1 MELVYLWV
9 EEYKNIKNQGFKF
22 SPRFECEF
30 KAEYEKDANGKKKLK
45 DNCELEIIP
54 TKDFV
59 SIFPDNINVTAI
71 VGENGSGKTNTITLL
86 MKSLFLT
93 NKKEFQFKYLLVYM
107 QDKSLIYY
115 SNFEVKCNIE
125 KVDNIQKLRNNFHLL
140 MSFAPGQID
149 IFNEVADKLNKTYK
163 ANYSIEPSRRYQ
175 SSGGA
180 GITTQIE
187 PASFV
192 STLTINA
199 IPFYKYVNNNILKNL
214 NLSQLTKLRITG
226 LSGIGTEV
234 KMRNFDDLSKINFFG
249 EEFKQRLQYVLNE
262 LDNNKTNNSTIQQ
275 EIDLVSEKI
284 KFNKNDKDLKEKL
297 INLQKARSKF
307 LREINKILKDA
318 IKNQKDFLIKDF
330 YNNDTL
336 ADIEILNLYYSFEI
350 IDNSD
355 IFNYATFS
363 TGQQVMIAYIGL
375 IYRFMNKAQ
384 KSRKNSFTIIIDE
397 VETSLHPNWQA
408 KFFNFLIEILKTSEM
423 ANNFKTINII
433 ISSHSPFVLS
443 DIPKENVIFLEK
455 YKEEEDYDELK
466 DNIQKVGNCK
476 NKTQKVNIERTF
488 GANIH
493 TLLSDGFF
501 MSDGLMGEFAKSK
514 ITEILDFLNDKEE
527 LKTIKKEQI
536 KPIIESIGEDFLRNK
551 LFNLYHKKLTE
562 NEKETE
568 KSILKNKIDELQKQ
582 YDELNK

>member
-9 EEYKNIKNQGFKF
+9 ENYKNIQKQGFNF
-22 SPRFECEF
+22 SPRFKCEF
-30 KAEYEKDANGKKKLK
+30 DEDKKELTINENKDY
-45 DNCELEIIP
+45 
-54 TKDFV
+54 V

-93 NKKEFQFKYLLVYM
+93 NKKESQFKYLLVYM

-115 SNFEVKCNIE
+115 SNFEIKCNIE

-262 LDNNKTNNSTIQQ
+262 LDNNNKTNNSTIQQ
-275 EIDLVSEKI
+275 EIDLISEKI
-284 KFNKNDKDLKEKL
+284 RFNKDNKDLKEKL
-297 INLQKARSKF
+297 IYLQKVRSKF
-307 LREINKILKDA
+307 LREINKILKDT

-350 IDNSD
+350 VDNSN
-355 IFNYATFS
+355 IFNYASFS

-384 KSRKNSFTIIIDE
+384 KSRKNSLQLLLMKLKHLYIQIGK
-397 VETSLHPNWQA
+397 L
-408 KFFNFLIEILKTSEM
+408 NFLI
-423 ANNFKTINII
+423 F
-433 ISSHSPFVLS
+433 
-443 DIPKENVIFLEK
+443 
-455 YKEEEDYDELK
+455 
-466 DNIQKVGNCK
+466 
-476 NKTQKVNIERTF
+476 
-488 GANIH
+488 
-493 TLLSDGFF
+493 
-501 MSDGLMGEFAKSK
+501 
-514 ITEILDFLNDKEE
+514 
-527 LKTIKKEQI
+527 
-536 KPIIESIGEDFLRNK
+536 
-551 LFNLYHKKLTE
+551 
-562 NEKETE
+562 
-568 KSILKNKIDELQKQ
+568 
-582 YDELNK
+582 

>member
-9 EEYKNIKNQGFKF
+9 EEYKNIKNQGFNF

-30 KAEYEKDANGKKKLK
+30 DGENLTISEKK
-45 DNCELEIIP
+45 DYVN
-54 TKDFV
+54 
-59 SIFPDNINVTAI
+59 IFPENINVTAI
-71 VGENGSGKTNTITLL
+71 VGENGSGKTNTITLF

-93 NKKEFQFKYLLVYM
+93 NKKEFQFNYLLVYM

-115 SNFEVKCNIE
+115 SNFEIKCNIE

-275 EIDLVSEKI
+275 EIDLISEKI
-284 KFNKNDKDLKEKL
+284 KFNKDNKDNKDLKEKL
-297 INLQKARSKF
+297 IDLQKVRSKF

-318 IKNQKDFLIKDF
+318 IKNQKDFLIKNF

-350 IDNSD
+350 IDNSN
-355 IFNYATFS
+355 IFNYASFS

-408 KFFNFLIEILKTSEM
+408 KFFNFLIEILKTSEI

-455 YKEEEDYDELK
+455 YKEEDYNELK

-476 NKTQKVNIERTF
+476 NKTHKVNIERTF

-501 MSDGLMGEFAKSK
+501 MSDGLMGEFAKRK
-514 ITEILDFLNDKEE
+514 ITEILEFLNDTKNEIE
-527 LKTIKKEQI
+527 LKTIKQNQI
-536 KPIIESIGEDFLRNK
+536 KPIIDSIGEDFLRNK
-551 LFNLYHKKLTE
+551 LLNLYYKKFTSE
-562 NEKETE
+562 KKEKE
-568 KSILKNKIDELQKQ
+568 KLILKNRIDELQKLH
-582 YDELNK
+582 DELDK